1 MDSTEEIL
9 IEYGVHLGYR
19 ESRLDL
25 ARDMEKGGLTG
36 GDLRMVCNYVRD
48 SGTSKSQGP
57 RISAVLSDKDR
68 WGPLLTDL
76 RKFHEIRH
84 RKEARMG
91 KKKQEPG
98 KGVRETDSSRAQ
110 DSASEFFGMG
120 KEEYQH
126 HTNRWQDFNPTLNQA
141 ELYLRETSEPDVLRV
156 DIDTETPCFEAFDVQ
171 IDDGAVRAHS
181 SAAMDWKLHEG
192 LNRLRVR
199 ARNTAG
205 RCGPQSCAEVV
216 LNY

>member
-1 MDSTEEIL
+1 MGPWHLLLKGHLQMPLRNDFASRPHPVPWRVSSNWGSDL
-9 IEYGVHLGYR
+9 FYCYYG
-19 ESRLDL
+19 
-25 ARDMEKGGLTG
+25 DMF
-36 GDLRMVCNYVRD
+36 
-48 SGTSKSQGP
+48 P
-57 RISAVLSDKDR
+57 R
-68 WGPLLTDL
+68 
-76 RKFHEIRH
+76 
-84 RKEARMG
+84 
-91 KKKQEPG
+91 
-98 KGVRETDSSRAQ
+98 
-110 DSASEFFGMG
+110 

-171 IDDGAVRAHS
+171 IDDGTVRAHS

-205 RCGPQSCAEVV
+205 RRGPESCAEVV